1 MNDDI
6 KKILI
11 ALIAIFILWF
21 IIAPSQL
28 NSSACWALNLIGG
41 GEYCVTNI
49 SW

>member
-11 ALIAIFILWF
+11 VFIVIFIFWF
-21 IIAPSQL
+21 IISPSQL
-28 NSSACWALNLIGG
+28 NSSACWTLNLIGG
-41 GEYCVTNI
+41 GEHCVTNI

>member
-1 MNDDI
+1 MNDGI

-11 ALIAIFILWF
+11 AFIAIFILWF
-21 IIAPSQL
+21 ILAPGQL

-41 GEYCVTNI
+41 GENCATSI